1 MPAVHCAVDTRVSP
15 AVLHEANAVLAGIGM
30 NMTDA
35 LDMLINT
42 IVRERKLPFD
52 DSAVCA
58 VPNAET
64 ILAMEMMDRGED
76 VVDAKDI
83 DELFEQLES

>member
-1 MPAVHCAVDTRVSP
+1 MSSVQVDTRVSP
-15 AVLHEANAVLAGIGM
+15 AMLHEANNVLAGIGM

-35 LDMLINT
+35 IDILISS
-42 IVRERKLPFD
+42 IVRDRKLPFAD
-52 DSAVCA
+52 AAISA

-64 ILAMEMMDRGED
+64 IQAMEMMDRGD
-76 VVDAKDI
+76 GVVDAGNL

>member
-1 MPAVHCAVDTRVSP
+1 M
-15 AVLHEANAVLAGIGM
+15 LHEANNVLAGIGL

-35 LDMLINT
+35 IDILISS
-42 IVRERKLPFD
+42 IVRDRKLPFA
-52 DSAVCA
+52 DSITQS

-64 ILAMEMMDRGED
+64 MQAMKMMECGEG
-76 VVDAKDI
+76 VVDAENL

>member
-1 MPAVHCAVDTRVSP
+1 MPATHCAVDTRVSP
-15 AVLHEANAVLAGIGM
+15 AVLHEANDVLAGIGM

-35 LDMLINT
+35 VDMLINS
-42 IVRERKLPFD
+42 IVRDRKLPFAD
-52 DSAVCA
+52 A

-64 ILAMEMMDRGED
+64 ISAMEMMDRGEG

-83 DELFEQLES
+83 DELFDQLES